1 MPQPQV
7 KGGKASLKKV
17 SVISKSINKNDDDP
31 EEENDIEHAIRL
43 RKQK

>member
-1 MPQPQV
+1 V

-17 SVISKSINKNDDDP
+17 SLIAKSVNKNGEDPDD
-31 EEENDIEHAIRL
+31 ENDIEHAIRL